1 MPGFHFLCPMCQEE
15 TVVQEYTMNTS
26 TLRINVSANSNNK
39 TNLNNKNFSS
49 RSPDISEAFENHEK
63 ELNSQ
68 VELQNLQ
75 NEIPNEN
82 TESNNDR

>member
-1 MPGFHFLCPMCQEE
+1 MSYVSRRNC
-15 TVVQEYTMNTS
+15 VVQEYTMNTS

-39 TNLNNKNFSS
+39 TNLNNKSFSS
-49 RSPDISEAFENHEK
+49 RSHDISEASENHEK

-75 NEIPNEN
+75 DEIPSEN
-82 TESNNDR
+82 TESNNDRK